1 MAVVLNYTEKTTF
14 NMLLEENKDDYK
26 AVEAKLIKDLAKY
39 SESEFKASKWVQEIE
54 GKAMPREAHFGS
66 FKNIDEQF
74 LNTIRL
80 WAILRS
86 NASGNLDMQAHDFSS
101 FTNYLA
107 SKKMNLKQVSVSD
120 LKDYEEYLDAFIS
133 KKTNRSLG
141 DNSKWERYHA
151 VLSFFTLMQGHPLV
165 AKIDSVGVF
174 VNPYDGKIRMGSGSE
189 DGNKEIPKE
198 KLDIL
203 DGHFKQEN
211 VPLTIRVHYWLM
223 RMYGARPEDVLSYPL
238 DCVKLLNDDT
248 ATMKTYVG
256 KQNTAVNRI
265 DPTEER
271 PYKIVLLNLKE
282 PMQSMLYGLIKEQQN
297 SAELLQDEIDKKNFL
312 MTKKMKGHLSGFTH
326 LATKERMNSWW
337 KREVKIL
344 FSEGETPNM
353 KSLKHTAISK
363 RAYWGTHTHH
373 ALRDVA
379 NHHSHLTLDAY
390 TKPAPENMI
399 ALQKRIEAFL
409 SGADIDWEF
418 KGTSVN
424 NMKNILM
431 KIMENPFAHQLP
443 GKGFCPDARSC
454 GNHFECIGCN
464 YLVPHPELRDYYLKQ
479 AEDYDQRAQNL
490 ESIGKNHEADDRMVV
505 AAKFFRLYQR
515 TFNEEL
521 KELEG
526 FEMIDLKEIMNYA

>member
-1 MAVVLNYTEKTTF
+1 MATARDYTEKTTF
-14 NMLLEENKDDYK
+14 SILLDENKNDYK

-39 SESEFKASKWVQEIE
+39 SESDFSASKWVQEIE
-54 GKAMPREAHFGS
+54 GKAVPRETHFGG

-86 NASGNLDMQAHDFSS
+86 NALGNLDKTADSFSS

-107 SKKMNLKQVSVSD
+107 SKKLNLKQVRVSD
-120 LKDYEEYLDAFIS
+120 LKDYEEHLDTSIG
-133 KKTNRSLG
+133 KRTNKPLG
-141 DNSKWERYHA
+141 NATKWENYHA

-165 AKIDSVGVF
+165 AKIENIGLF
-174 VNPYDGKIRMGSGSE
+174 VNPYVGKIRMGSSNE
-189 DGNKEIPKE
+189 DGNKEIPKD

-203 DGHFKQEN
+203 DSHFKQES
-211 VPLTIRVHYWLM
+211 VPLAVRVYYWLM
-223 RMYGARPEDVLSYPL
+223 RMYGVRPEDALSYPL

-265 DPTEER
+265 DVTEEQ

-282 PMQSMLYGLIKEQQN
+282 PMQKMLYRLIKEQQN
-297 SAELLQDEIDKKNFL
+297 IAEFLQNEIDKKNFL
-312 MTKKMKGHLSGFTH
+312 MTKKKDGHLSEITH
-326 LATKERMNSWW
+326 LLTKEGMKTYW

-379 NHHSHLTLDAY
+379 NHQSHHTLDAY

-409 SGADIDWEF
+409 AGADVDWAF
-418 KGTSVN
+418 KGTSVI
-424 NMKNILM
+424 NMKNILT

-490 ESIGKNHEADDRMVV
+490 EAIGKNHEADDRMVV
-505 AAKFFRLYQR
+505 ATKFFSLYQR
-515 TFNEEL
+515 TFDEEL